1 MTLESIFNR
10 FPCTRGIDKIR
21 LYIFDNFGTW
31 SIRDCDV
38 DQRES
43 LWWNLRNANLS
54 MKFLDRYSSVLDF
67 EFLIENTN
75 IVLEIQVKNI
85 EKTY

>member
-1 MTLESIFNR
+1 MTLENIFNH
-10 FPCTRGIDKIR
+10 FPHTRGIDKIR
-21 LYIFDNFGTW
+21 LYIVNNFGTF
-31 SIRDCDV
+31 SIREFDV

-67 EFLIENTN
+67 EFLIENEN

-85 EKTY
+85 ETY

>member
-1 MTLESIFNR
+1 MTLENIFNR
-10 FPCTRGIDKIR
+10 FPHTRGIDKIR
-21 LYIFDNFGTW
+21 MYIINRFGDI
-31 SIRDCDV
+31 SIRDFDV

-67 EFLIENTN
+67 EFLIENEN

-85 EKTY
+85 ETY

>member
-10 FPCTRGIDKIR
+10 FPHTRGIDKIR
-21 LYIFDNFGTW
+21 LYILDNFGTW

-67 EFLIENTN
+67 EFLIENDAN

-85 EKTY
+85 ETY